1 MRRCTTVNR
10 PPGPGVLIIKVWN
23 RQWWNGNNTGS
34 QWNLGV
40 WSYLFIFV
48 WRTCYSLHPFPII
61 AGSYHVQ
68 SCQDMPRYPPLKIVV
83 HEAVHLQGRLND
95 SQRAIATSDSSHSCK
110 DNAWCCHTLQ
120 YTQRVQRVF
129 GSSRHLQIASQ
140 TCHGHQIHRK
150 QISVGKRGGQHL
162 KTRKRQNDG
171 QITVPNEPK
180 IVFFFQGSLKLGVR
194 DQQTYG
200 HGGENW
206 LRRWPDMAWSWL
218 VPTLGCECFRT
229 KKWKTWR
236 S

>member
-1 MRRCTTVNR
+1 
-10 PPGPGVLIIKVWN
+10 
-23 RQWWNGNNTGS
+23 
-34 QWNLGV
+34 
-40 WSYLFIFV
+40 
-48 WRTCYSLHPFPII
+48 
-61 AGSYHVQ
+61 
-68 SCQDMPRYPPLKIVV
+68 MPRYPPLKIVV

-180 IVFFFQGSLKLGVR
+180 IVFFFSGEPKTRSQRSTNIWPWRRKLASPVTG
-194 DQQTYG
+194 YG
-200 HGGENW
+200 
-206 LRRWPDMAWSWL
+206 L
-218 VPTLGCECFRT
+218 VVAGPHFGL
-229 KKWKTWR
+229 
-236 S
+236 